1 MLVQV
6 EHPSIYYCKTPTDLQ
21 SVKKTTRWRMGEQT
35 EDISG
40 STQSYKS
47 IGRNQYYKTA
57 AENRIGTWELL
68 HLDGR
73 RVGNI

>member
-1 MLVQV
+1 M
-6 EHPSIYYCKTPTDLQ
+6 
-21 SVKKTTRWRMGEQT
+21 WEQT

-40 STQSYKS
+40 STQSYES
-47 IGRNQYYKTA
+47 IGRNQYYKTS

-68 HLDGR
+68 HLDER